1 MRAAKGLCN
10 HLELIL
16 QDNEIDPELR
26 VKNLNIVKMTMYL
39 LTQIMK
45 VKDVKLAA
53 DVSSP
58 TATVY
63 GFFPKNHKNIQS
75 FQCFYKK

>member
-16 QDNEIDPELR
+16 QDNEIDRDLR

-39 LTQIMK
+39 FTQIMK

-53 DVSSP
+53 DVSTLAAFVS
-58 TATVY
+58 
-63 GFFPKNHKNIQS
+63 GIFFYSSIFVENS
-75 FQCFYKK
+75 

>member
-1 MRAAKGLCN
+1 MRAAKALCN

-16 QDNEIDPELR
+16 QDSEIDLELR
-26 VKNLNIVKMTMYL
+26 VKNLNIVKMTLYL
-39 LTQIMK
+39 FTQIMK

-58 TATVY
+58 TAFV
-63 GFFPKNHKNIQS
+63 
-75 FQCFYKK
+75 